1 MEVCRPLPKH
11 ASQLDQVARL
21 SPHDASN
28 AIVRAKSRIAM
39 LVVIAWVVIFAVL
52 IHDARV
58 RRRDLI
64 IPIAALAVGLV
75 AVLHSLID
83 FSLQIPHEFAKLL
96 RVFGVRIMECRRPI

>member
-1 MEVCRPLPKH
+1 
-11 ASQLDQVARL
+11 
-21 SPHDASN
+21 
-28 AIVRAKSRIAM
+28 M

-83 FSLQIPHEFAKLL
+83 FSLQIPAVTIAYVVIL
-96 RVFGVRIMECRRPI
+96 GVGVAQSQSAR